1 MHARTHAHTHTYTH
15 TYTHTSSILQ
25 GSGKTFAAK
34 KVIEK
39 LVALPSMQ
47 RVIIFD
53 TKSADLTMM
62 LEAAGLPGA
71 AEAEAEAAFGARAE
85 IRVFTF
91 ASDHGWKATLSDLG
105 DMKRGD
111 DFDPQSADEQGHCA
125 DWRFAVQRV
134 IKGLLVS
141 VGLVIVDADS
151 NIRLIDPLFPA
162 SIRNKGGFS
171 GGLAVETQ
179 KHIGTLVTDA
189 VVLLLEIH
197 TAQGAAVPTTFRE
210 LAEAVDPANHP
221 ADFDIPVGLEL
232 DDFTCVVPT

>member
-1 MHARTHAHTHTYTH
+1 M
-15 TYTHTSSILQ
+15 
-25 GSGKTFAAK
+25 K
-34 KVIEK
+34 
-39 LVALPSMQ
+39 

-71 AEAEAEAAFGARAE
+71 AEAEAAFGARAE

-91 ASDHGWKATLSDLG
+91 ASVHGWKATLSDLG

-111 DFDPQSADEQGHCA
+111 DFDPQSADDCA